1 MTAPNQPNAP
11 KKRPGPLWLLFYGR
25 QRRGFPWL
33 LVGVIVVIAV
43 LALSFAI
50 PGGADMWRT
59 VAPFVFGLLL
69 VVSLIA
75 ALVAALRP
83 RRRR

>member
-1 MTAPNQPNAP
+1 LSDP
-11 KKRPGPLWLLFYGR
+11 KKRPGRLWLLFYGR

-33 LVGVIVVIAV
+33 FVGLIVVIIV

-50 PGGADMWRT
+50 PGAAEMWRA
-59 VAPFVFGLLL
+59 VAPVVFGLLL
-69 VVSLIA
+69 VG
-75 ALVAALRP
+75 ALVAAIAAAFRP